1 MVNYLG
7 YVEDKRLW
15 ELYKNA
21 FGLVFPSHYE
31 GFGLPV
37 VEAMSQ
43 ACPVI
48 TRKNTSLPEVGGEA
62 AVYYDDTT
70 RDLVQQMLRLEE
82 QSRLYIELSER
93 ALAQA
98 RRFSWA
104 KTAAKVLELYEQVLQ
119 KEIARKALT
128 VSQTVRIVDD
138 EKADT

>member
-7 YVEDKRLW
+7 YVEDTRLW
-15 ELYKNA
+15 ELFRNA

-31 GFGLPV
+31 GFGLPI

-48 TRKNTSLPEVGGEA
+48 TRKNTSLPEVGGGA

-70 RDLVQQMLRLEE
+70 KDLVEQMLRLEE
-82 QSRLYIELSER
+82 QSQLYIELSER

-104 KTAAKVLELYEQVLQ
+104 KTAAKVFELYEKVL
-119 KEIARKALT
+119 
-128 VSQTVRIVDD
+128 SS
-138 EKADT
+138 

>member
-1 MVNYLG
+1 
-7 YVEDKRLW
+7 
-15 ELYKNA
+15 
-21 FGLVFPSHYE
+21 
-31 GFGLPV
+31 V

-104 KTAAKVLELYEQVLQ
+104 KTAAKVLELYEQVLR

-128 VSQTVRIVDD
+128 VSRTVRIVDD